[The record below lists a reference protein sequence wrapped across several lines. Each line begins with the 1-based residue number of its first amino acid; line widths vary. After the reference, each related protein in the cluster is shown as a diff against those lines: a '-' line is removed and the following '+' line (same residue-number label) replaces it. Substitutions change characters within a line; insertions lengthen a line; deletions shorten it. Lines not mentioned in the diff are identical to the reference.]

1 MLNLELEV
9 KEQLEEYHRFA
20 NFYYDKYK
28 KSDLTMLNFKEY
40 IEIQKLICNI
50 QLYSN
55 LFLRTYLRKK
65 ILNYHEEKTAVPPLL
80 NNVGIEKYR
89 ALFDLRKPPVLNKD
103 ILKAFNRVNEIMKE
117 VI

>member
-1 MLNLELEV
+1 MLNLKLEV
-9 KEQLEEYHRFA
+9 KEQLKEYHRFA

-28 KSDLTMLNFKEY
+28 KSNLTMLNFKEY
-40 IEIQKLICNI
+40 IEIHKIICNV
-50 QLYSN
+50 QMYCV
-55 LFLRTYLRKK
+55 LFLRTYLMRKV
-65 ILNYHEEKTAVPPLL
+65 LDYHEEKTAVPPLL

-89 ALFDLRKPPVLNKD
+89 ELFDCRKAPVLNKD